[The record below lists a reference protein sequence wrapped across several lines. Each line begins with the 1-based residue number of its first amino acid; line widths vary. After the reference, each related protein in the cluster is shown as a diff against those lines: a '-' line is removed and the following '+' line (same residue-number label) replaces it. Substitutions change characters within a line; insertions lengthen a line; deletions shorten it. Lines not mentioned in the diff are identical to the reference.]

1 MLSQRERLAVVIVS
15 YGNPQDIARCLASLA
30 TSDWRH
36 MEIFICENSGF
47 EGFESLL
54 CALMSDNGLLVRDK
68 DCREDIDRPGQRLA
82 QVVKCRFAG
91 EGIVVRLA
99 AAVENLGYGGGV
111 NAWLERIMTHPGW
124 EAVLVLN
131 PDTAV
136 EPCSL
141 SKLMAKE
148 AEGYGMVGAAL
159 VFDDDPHKIINYGLS
174 WSRFTGRVIAVGRN
188 APAAAV
194 PPAAT
199 IAALDAV
206 SGACVLVSRAFV
218 EEAGLMTED
227 YFLYMEDLDWGR
239 RRGSQRIGFAQD
251 AVVRHVGGTSI
262 GSSVHPRL
270 RSRLSV
276 YLTARNNLLY
286 ARRCAGWLWI
296 VHALVG
302 LAYALRYILQGL
314 PAAARV
320 TIAGIID
327 GARGKAGRPEIRLD

>member
-1 MLSQRERLAVVIVS
+1 
-15 YGNPQDIARCLASLA
+15 
-30 TSDWRH
+30 
-36 MEIFICENSGF
+36 
-47 EGFESLL
+47 
-54 CALMSDNGLLVRDK
+54 
-68 DCREDIDRPGQRLA
+68 
-82 QVVKCRFAG
+82 VVKCRFA
-91 EGIVVRLA
+91 EQGIVVRLA

-131 PDTAV
+131 PDTTV
-136 EPCSL
+136 DPCSL
-141 SKLMAKE
+141 SKLMAKA

-159 VFDDDPHKIINYGLS
+159 VFDDDPRKIINYGLS

-194 PPAAT
+194 PPAET

-206 SGACVLVSRAFV
+206 SGACVLVSRGFV
-218 EEAGLMTED
+218 EEAGLMAED

-239 RRGSQRIGFAQD
+239 RRGSQRIGFAPD

-262 GSSVHPRL
+262 GSSINPRR

-276 YLTARNNLLY
+276 YLTARNSLLY

-296 VHALVG
+296 VHAVVG
-302 LAYALRYILQGL
+302 LGYALRYILQGV
-314 PAAARV
+314 PASARI
-320 TIAGIID
+320 TIEGMID
-327 GARGKAGRPEIRLD
+327 GARGKAGRPEVRLD